1 MLTEKITVRYQGRSF
16 ELATS
21 SRRSGDDL
29 MLFIHGLGCT
39 KENFEDVW
47 NYSELSELS
56 LLTFDLIGN
65 GSSSKPA
72 DFPYSMEDHASLCR
86 ELLNHFPH
94 QRLHLVAHSMG
105 GAIGILLADMLD
117 SLDTFINVEG
127 NLIGSDCGV
136 SRKTVSVSLE
146 TFRDGFF
153 EKLRNTA
160 MKSDNRGSQVWA
172 ALSEHSDIT
181 GFYRSAQSLV
191 KLSDSGSLL
200 KSFLLMQCRK
210 SYIYGE
216 ENAGAEVITHL
227 QGIPKVC
234 IPESGHFPMSD
245 NPDEFYHQIAEIIHN
260 AK

>member
-1 MLTEKITVRYQGRSF
+1 MLTEKITVRYQGREF
-16 ELATS
+16 ELATC
-21 SRRSGDDL
+21 SRMNSDDL

-47 NYSELSELS
+47 NCSELNEAS

-72 DFPYSMEDHASLCR
+72 DFSYSMEDHAALCR
-86 ELLNHFPH
+86 ELLIHFPH

-117 SLDTFINVEG
+117 NLDTFINVEG

-146 TFRDGFF
+146 EFRDGFF
-153 EKLRNTA
+153 EKLRHTA
-160 MKSDNRGSQVWA
+160 SKQDNRGSQVWA
-172 ALSEHSDIT
+172 ALSKHSDIT

-191 KLSDSGSLL
+191 KLSDSGTLL
-200 KSFLLMQCRK
+200 KRFLLLQCK
-210 SYIYGE
+210 KAYIYGE
-216 ENAGAEVITHL
+216 ENARTEVITHL
-227 QGIPKVC
+227 QGIPTVC

-245 NPDEFYHQIAEIIHN
+245 NPDEFYFQIAGIIHN
-260 AK
+260 TE